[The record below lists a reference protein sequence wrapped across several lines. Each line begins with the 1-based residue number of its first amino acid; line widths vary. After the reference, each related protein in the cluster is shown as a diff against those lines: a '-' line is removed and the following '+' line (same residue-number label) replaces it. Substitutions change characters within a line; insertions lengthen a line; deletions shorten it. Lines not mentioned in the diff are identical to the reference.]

1 MIEMGIIAIMF
12 MVLIYSFVRKQALHR
27 EIKIAQNTSKS
38 INRKLKLTQKQLVS
52 ISHELQA
59 IFLARLESV
68 NKRGLLKQEQYQIA
82 SFILNRFEFVV
93 MNCVE
98 HDSTLEEAVNRSLLG
113 QAVKIEQINQF
124 IKDQPN
130 DIKVA
135 WCQNKIDGY
144 LAACRGIS
152 TGPLNLQAADQATAA
167 KTE

>member
-152 TGPLNLQAADQATAA
+152 TGPLNLQAADQVTAA

>member
-1 MIEMGIIAIMF
+1 MIEVGIIAIML

-52 ISHELQA
+52 ISHELQS

-68 NKRGLLKQEQYQIA
+68 NKRGLLKQEQYQVA

-98 HDSTLEEAVNRSLLG
+98 HDSTVKEAVNRSVLG
-113 QAVKIEQINQF
+113 QAVKIDQINQF
-124 IKDQPN
+124 IKEQPN

-135 WCQNKIDGY
+135 WCQNKLDGY